1 MAQKQKIRN
10 GRELKMEQKME
21 EHAIVIDYMPEGRP
35 LDYKHEPVVQ
45 AVGTEY
51 FTMLELIPKKDIK
64 LTVDEE
70 IYIGKDE
77 REKIQYIK
85 GRINYDQLTNN
96 AKSELPVILKKL
108 VLEQED
114 KFVDF
119 MNKSGPLT
127 LRKHQLE
134 LIPGVG
140 KKHMLQ
146 ILDERE
152 KKPFENFKDIVER
165 ISLMPDPQKIFPD
178 RIIEELMGDTKYHLF
193 TRPKKR

>member
-1 MAQKQKIRN
+1 
-10 GRELKMEQKME
+10 MEQKME
-21 EHAIVIDYMPEGRP
+21 EYAIVIDYMPEGRP

-51 FTMLELIPKKDIK
+51 FTTLELIPKKDIK
-64 LTVDEE
+64 LTINEQ

-119 MNKSGPLT
+119 MNKSGSLT

-146 ILDERE
+146 ILNERE
-152 KKPFENFKDIVER
+152 KKPFKDFKDIMER

-178 RIIEELMGDTKYHLF
+178 RIIEELMGNTKYHLF